1 MDETPVGTF
10 LGHSLLDESAGA
22 RAYGWVLPVTVVA
35 TAISSAAI
43 LRAVGR
49 IFFAVGTPDDP
60 LLSEEPPEEL
70 PETRANQPLM
80 ITVTGVLVALGLV
93 ASLVPGL
100 QDRSEAAAAR
110 FRDRHAYVERV
121 LGRKRIAY
129 EVPSAVLHAAKPKS
143 VLYGAGAGA
152 LMLIGAALGLYRRR
166 LPGRV
171 RSGAGRVLDPPVAVL
186 KAVHSGLVADYVVWM
201 TVGTAL
207 VGGIWAL
214 TLR

>member
-1 MDETPVGTF
+1 MGEPG
-10 LGHSLLDESAGA
+10 SRECAE
-22 RAYGWVLPVTVVA
+22 
-35 TAISSAAI
+35 
-43 LRAVGR
+43 GR
-49 IFFAVGTPDDP
+49 Y
-60 LLSEEPPEEL
+60 EEL
-70 PETRANQPLM
+70 PRLAAE
-80 ITVTGVLVALGLV
+80 LVERRPAVIATNGNVAAVAAKAATSTIPIVFAAGGNPVSLGLV